1 LRREQLCELNGGD
14 DGTRTRGLLRDKQTS
29 ESLCQQSVDL
39 GARIFL

>member
-1 LRREQLCELNGGD
+1 VVGRNWVSWIKLAIIG
-14 DGTRTRGLLRDKQTS
+14 RDRQTS